1 MTFLTTPDGV
11 RLRLCVRGTGSRP
24 ILLVHGW
31 KMSHRVFD
39 QAILRLAPRHRVV
52 AFDLRGMGESDK
64 PDGRYDFDELA
75 ADLGHVV
82 AELGIEDA
90 TLVGW
95 SMGCTVALKYLE
107 NGGGGIGR
115 LALVNGPIRL
125 VRSADH
131 SFPWTMSEETLER
144 YFSEIE
150 REWPTRERAFTIDSL
165 YRPDPELVETILA
178 LTRQTPLDVIMKV
191 VREQAKLDFRNL
203 LPRLELPVLAIYG
216 RHDPFYPVEL
226 GEWIAEQ
233 CPRGESLIFEE
244 SAHFPFIEEQE
255 RFAQVIADFHATR
268 LMAPLTGVDSR
279 ANVRASSFMDAVNPS
294 DPGDLAARDTR
305 PHEGSRGGIQR

>member
-39 QAILRLAPRHRVV
+39 HAILRLAARHRVV

-125 VRSADH
+125 VRSTDH

-150 REWPTRERAFTIDSL
+150 HEWPTRERAFTIDSL
-165 YRPDPELVETILA
+165 LAYPAKFGLVYRVP
-178 LTRQTPLDVIMKV
+178 Q
-191 VREQAKLDFRNL
+191 EQQ
-203 LPRLELPVLAIYG
+203 AIYRRPPQQPPVPIVDG
-216 RHDPFYPVEL
+216 RGKHTNQD
-226 GEWIAEQ
+226 
-233 CPRGESLIFEE
+233 LI
-244 SAHFPFIEEQE
+244 
-255 RFAQVIADFHATR
+255 
-268 LMAPLTGVDSR
+268 
-279 ANVRASSFMDAVNPS
+279 
-294 DPGDLAARDTR
+294 
-305 PHEGSRGGIQR
+305 GSG

>member
-1 MTFLTTPDGV
+1 MTFLTTRDGV
-11 RLRLCVRGTGSRP
+11 RLRLCVRGTGDRP
-24 ILLVHGW
+24 IVLVHGW

-39 QAILRLAPRHRVV
+39 HAILRLAAHHRVV

-75 ADLGHVV
+75 GDLGFVIG
-82 AELGIEDA
+82 ELRLEDA

-107 NGGGGIGR
+107 NGGAGIGR

-144 YFSEIE
+144 YFTAIE

-165 YRPDPELVETILA
+165 HRPDPELVETILA
-178 LTRQTPLDVIMKV
+178 FTRQTPLDVIMKV
-191 VREQAKLDFRNL
+191 VREQAKLDFRSL

-226 GEWIAEQ
+226 GAWIAEQ
-233 CPRGESLIFEE
+233 CPCGESLIFEE
-244 SAHFPFIEEQE
+244 SAHFPFIEEKD
-255 RFAQVIADFHATR
+255 RFAQVIADF
-268 LMAPLTGVDSR
+268 
-279 ANVRASSFMDAVNPS
+279 
-294 DPGDLAARDTR
+294 ARRT
-305 PHEGSRGGIQR
+305 